1 MLILGIELL
10 IQSLNKHD
18 IYVPK
23 SERFIDPMSCLISE
37 DTWEQQKE
45 SLLSQL
51 KLPSSPVEA
60 IKQLEEDLSLSYNET
75 IKK

>member
-1 MLILGIELL
+1 
-10 IQSLNKHD
+10 
-18 IYVPK
+18 K

-51 KLPSSPVEA
+51 ELPSSSAEA

-75 IKK
+75 IKKWSHSEMARIEKQENKDKIIV